1 MIVHKK
7 MLWVGEY
14 DDQTLAMIESR
25 KLADDDYRVSL
36 CVDSCISQ
44 SREYSEEDAER
55 QFDVL
60 IQMVYV
66 LAKGRKIVEADK

>member
-1 MIVHKK
+1 
-7 MLWVGEY
+7 MLFIGEH
-14 DDQTLAMIESR
+14 DDLTPVLIESR

-36 CVDSCISQ
+36 CVSDYISQ